1 MAHKQLLQEL
11 LKEDQEPF
19 HLKSYIA
26 DRRSQLKNPSPTT
39 TLQLKK
45 RKPIVHETSTN
56 RSTLCKHA
64 CFFSFQ
70 NSPDVRKSPFLD
82 FPSPAKSPCKSP
94 NGAVFLHIPSRTAAL
109 LVEAAMRI
117 QKQQQSK
124 PKAQSKNVGFGLFG
138 SFLKRLK
145 DRSKNKRRA
154 IGDDLKV
161 SGKNVT
167 ELEEKLEETIRI
179 SCSCSNRRLSSAN
192 WTENNEDK
200 SLDFGASTSSCG
212 SECSEEINGEFA
224 LSETRFCSSP
234 FRFSLHKSP
243 SSSGRR
249 TPDFCSPAAS
259 PTRHANQEKEN
270 HESRNS
276 DNVQGEEEEEK
287 EQCSPVS
294 VLDPPFQDDGRE
306 SGDAEEDDYDRECSY
321 ENVQRAKQQLLYRL
335 RRFEELAKLDPI
347 ELERKLMEGSDDEDE
362 GEREESEG
370 DEPLSAYRKQSV
382 ETFVSQVFNQSSLK
396 YHSRNMSTDMKRLVS
411 DLIVEEKSE
420 MIHSGNNEVVMGRI
434 CNRLDSWKEVEFD
447 TIDMMIGLDFKR
459 EFDGWTKFREEVE
472 ETAAEIELAVYGLL
486 VEELSE
492 ELFYMDGQ
500 HQELDYVSNECT

>member
-26 DRRSQLKNPSPTT
+26 DRRSQLKNPSPQP
-39 TLQLKK
+39 LYSSKNASPSSM
-45 RKPIVHETSTN
+45 KPPQTAPLSANMLV
-56 RSTLCKHA
+56 
-64 CFFSFQ
+64 FS
-70 NSPDVRKSPFLD
+70 R
-82 FPSPAKSPCKSP
+82 
-94 NGAVFLHIPSRTAAL
+94 SRT
-109 LVEAAMRI
+109 R
-117 QKQQQSK
+117 QT
-124 PKAQSKNVGFGLFG
+124 
-138 SFLKRLK
+138 LK

-212 SECSEEINGEFA
+212 SECSEEINGDFA
-224 LSETRFCSSP
+224 LSETRFCPSP

-259 PTRHANQEKEN
+259 PTRHVNQEKEN

-276 DNVQGEEEEEK
+276 DNAQGEEEEEK

-321 ENVQRAKQQLLYRL
+321 ENVQTAFVQAPK
-335 RRFEELAKLDPI
+335 FEELAKLDPI

-370 DEPLSAYRKQSV
+370 DEPLSLYRKQSV

-411 DLIVEEKSE
+411 DLIVEEK
-420 MIHSGNNEVVMGRI
+420 MVMGRI

-459 EFDGWTKFREEVE
+459 EFDGWTKFHEEVE